1 MSLFLKK
8 YFVPVN
14 LILLTTGVFFIAQI
28 LTFTIARR
36 LEPPVTIGYTGDV
49 IDSGK
54 REIKPFEAYKIIL
67 ERNIFNSKELSV
79 LPPPAAPASS
89 VTPAKVEQPPVPV
102 KLVGTVAGN
111 PPYSY
116 AVIEDPFQRTN
127 KIFKLNDTIAPN
139 IKLLEIHRNRIT
151 ISRDGK
157 TEEIELGA
165 PEAAATAQP
174 RTPGPPRPVTPATPP
189 VSEVTQQSPSTFVVD
204 RETVEAATQ
213 DMNRLLTQ
221 ARLVP
226 NFTGGVADGF
236 RIFSIV
242 PDSLFEKAGLRNG
255 DIIHSINGVEMKD
268 PEKAFQIYQALKDND
283 RFAIDLVRAGQNM
296 SLNYEVR

>member
-36 LEPPVTIGYTGDV
+36 LEPPVTIGYTGNA
-49 IDSGK
+49 IDSAK
-54 REIKPFEAYKIIL
+54 RGAKPFEAYKIIL
-67 ERNIFNSKELSV
+67 DRNIFNSKGLSSAPSTV
-79 LPPPAAPASS
+79 APASPGAP
-89 VTPAKVEQPPVPV
+89 VKVEEPPVPV

-111 PPYSY
+111 PLYSY
-116 AVIEDPFQRTN
+116 AIIEDPFQRTN

-151 ISRDGK
+151 ISRNGK
-157 TEEIELGA
+157 KEEIELGA
-165 PEAAATAQP
+165 QETAATQARIP
-174 RTPGPPRPVTPATPP
+174 APPRPGLAPTSPAP
-189 VSEVTQQSPSTFVVD
+189 EVTQPSPSTFVVD
-204 RETVEAATQ
+204 RESVEAATQ
-213 DMNRLLTQ
+213 DMNKLLTQ

-226 NFTGGVADGF
+226 NFTGGAADGF

-242 PDSLFEKAGLRNG
+242 PASLFEKAGLRNG
-255 DIIHSINGVEMKD
+255 DIIHSINGVELKD
-268 PEKAFQIYQALKDND
+268 PEKAFQIYQLLKDND
-283 RFAIDLVRAGQNM
+283 RFAIDLVRAGQNL

>member
-28 LTFTIARR
+28 LTFNIAKR
-36 LEPPVTIGYTGDV
+36 LEPPVTIGYTGNV
-49 IDSGK
+49 IDSAK
-54 REIKPFEAYKIIL
+54 REAKPFEAYKIIL
-67 ERNIFNSKELSV
+67 ERNIFNSKGLSL
-79 LPPPAAPASS
+79 LPSPVAPGSPA
-89 VTPAKVEQPPVPV
+89 TPAKVEEPLMLV

-111 PPYSY
+111 PLYSY
-116 AVIEDPFQRTN
+116 AVIEDPFQRTH

-151 ISRDGK
+151 ISRNGK

-165 PEAAATAQP
+165 QETAAQP
-174 RTPGPPRPVTPATPP
+174 RIPTPPRPGPPPTSPASEAAPP
-189 VSEVTQQSPSTFVVD
+189 SPSTFVVD
-204 RETVEAATQ
+204 RESVEAATQ
-213 DMNRLLTQ
+213 DMNKLLMQ

-255 DIIHSINGVEMKD
+255 DIIHSINGVELKD
-268 PEKAFQIYQALKDND
+268 PEKAFQIYQLLKDND
-283 RFAIDLVRAGQNM
+283 HFALDLVRAGQNL
-296 SLNYEVR
+296 SLTYEVR